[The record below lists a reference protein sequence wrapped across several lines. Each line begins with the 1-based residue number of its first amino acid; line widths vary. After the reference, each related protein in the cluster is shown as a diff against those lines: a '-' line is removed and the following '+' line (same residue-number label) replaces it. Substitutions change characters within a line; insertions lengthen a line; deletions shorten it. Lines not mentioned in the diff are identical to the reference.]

1 MRWSKTFIPTL
12 REVPAEAETVSHQLM
27 LRAGL
32 MRKLASGLYTYLP
45 LGWRF
50 IRKVEQI
57 IREEMDRA
65 GAVEVMMPMLHPLE
79 LWEHSGRAKVMG
91 PEMMRL
97 NDRNERGFVL
107 GPTHEEIIT
116 ALAAGEIRSYKQ
128 LPVNFY
134 QIANKFRDEI
144 RPRFGVMRAREF
156 IMKDAYSFDADDER
170 ATKSYQLMFD
180 AYKRSFDRCGL
191 TTVAVE
197 AETGAMGGSFSH
209 EFMVPA
215 DIGEDRMAVC
225 SGCGYAANLEKAE
238 SAISDNEWA
247 QALFV
252 EAEKQVYQP
261 VDTPQMRTIEEV
273 SSFLKIQ
280 PKQLVKTLIYQADK
294 QVVAALI
301 RGDHQINETKLK
313 KAVGCETLTLAT
325 PQVIESITRAPVGF
339 AGPVGLNSIPL
350 IADPAVMAMP
360 FMVTGGNK
368 TDTHYIYVNPN
379 RDFKPTRIADIRIVL
394 DGERCTKCNGTL
406 TVSFGIEVG
415 HCFKLGTKYS
425 EAFNAKYL
433 DADGKENLMIMGCY
447 GIGVTR
453 TAAAVIECN
462 YDKDGIIFPWSVA
475 PYQIYL
481 MAVNTSSPELVQ
493 IAETIYTE
501 LENNGFEVLYDDRNE
516 RPGVKFKDADL
527 LGLPIRVIISERNI
541 KQGLVEVTIRRTKQS
556 QLIKKEPAEL
566 IIEIKKQVTPTYP
579 LPV

>member
-1 MRWSKTFIPTL
+1 MRWTKTFIPTL

-50 IRKVEQI
+50 IRKVERI

-65 GAVEVMMPMLHPLE
+65 GALEVAMPMLHPLE
-79 LWEHSGRAKVMG
+79 LWEQSGRAKTMG

-156 IMKDAYSFDADDER
+156 IMKDAYSFDTDDTGV
-170 ATKSYQLMFD
+170 AKSYQLMFD
-180 AYKRSFDRCGL
+180 AYKLIFDHCGL

-197 AETGAMGGSFSH
+197 ADTGAMGGSFSH

-225 SGCGYAANLEKAE
+225 STCGYAANLEKAE
-238 SAISDNEWA
+238 SALPENEWVQDLVQKA
-247 QALFV
+247 YQA
-252 EAEKQVYQP
+252 
-261 VDTPQMRTIEEV
+261 VDTPNMRTIEEV

-280 PKQLVKTLIYQADK
+280 PKQLVKTLIYQADAH
-294 QVVAALI
+294 VVAALI
-301 RGDHQINETKLK
+301 RGDHQINESKLK
-313 KAVGCETLTLAT
+313 KAVGCETLSLAT
-325 PQVIESITRAPVGF
+325 PQVIESVTKAPVGF
-339 AGPVGLNSIPL
+339 AGPVGLNTIPL
-350 IADPAVMAMP
+350 IADPAVIAMP
-360 FMVTGGNK
+360 YLVTGGNK
-368 TDTHYIYVNPN
+368 ADIHFIYVKPN
-379 RDFKPTRIADIRIVL
+379 RDFTPTKTADIRTVV
-394 DGERCTKCNGTL
+394 DGERCIKCNGTL
-406 TVSFGIEVG
+406 KVSFGIEVG

-425 EAFNAKYL
+425 ESFNAKYL
-433 DADGKENLMIMGCY
+433 DADGKENPLIMGCY

-453 TAAAVIECN
+453 TAAAVIEQN
-462 YDKDGIIFPWSVA
+462 HDKDGIIFPWSVA

-481 MAVNTSSPELVQ
+481 MTVNTSNPELVQ
-493 IAETIYTE
+493 TAESIYTH
-501 LENNGFEVLYDDRNE
+501 LVNAGFEVLYDDRNE

-527 LGLPIRVIISERNI
+527 LGLPIRVIISERNL
-541 KQGLVEVTIRRTKQS
+541 KQGLVEITRRKTKQS
-556 QLIKKEPAEL
+556 QLVNYNLLDNDYSDLFKTITQIQTL
-566 IIEIKKQVTPTYP
+566 
-579 LPV
+579 

>member
-1 MRWSKTFIPTL
+1 MYWTKTFIPTL
-12 REVPAEAETVSHQLM
+12 REVPAEAETISHQLM

-57 IREEMDRA
+57 VREEMDRA
-65 GAVEVMMPMLHPLE
+65 GALEVIMPMLHPLE
-79 LWEHSGRAKVMG
+79 LWEHSGRAKLMG

-97 NDRNERGFVL
+97 NDRNDRGFVL

-134 QIANKFRDEI
+134 QIATKFRDEI

-156 IMKDAYSFDADDER
+156 IMKDAYSFDTDDAS

-180 AYKRSFDRCGL
+180 AYKRIFDRCGL

-197 AETGAMGGSFSH
+197 ADTGAMGGSFSH

-215 DIGEDRMAVC
+215 DIGEDRMTIC
-225 SGCGYAANLEKAE
+225 SSCGYAANLEKAE
-238 SAISDNEWA
+238 SALPENEWDKNMFTLA
-247 QALFV
+247 DQQA
-252 EAEKQVYQP
+252 YQP
-261 VDTPQMRTIEEV
+261 VDTPNMRTIEEV
-273 SSFLKIQ
+273 AGFLKLQ
-280 PKQLVKTLIYQADK
+280 PKQLVKTLIYQADDK
-294 QVVAALI
+294 VVAALI
-301 RGDHQINETKLK
+301 RGDHQINETKLR

-325 PQVIESITRAPVGF
+325 PQVIESTTKAPVGF
-339 AGPVGLNSIPL
+339 VGPVGLTCQI

-360 FMVTGGNK
+360 FMATGGNK
-368 TDTHYIYVNPN
+368 SDTHYIQVNPN
-379 RDFKPTRIADIRIVL
+379 RDFKPTKIADIRIAAEG
-394 DGERCTKCNGTL
+394 DRCAKCSGTL
-406 TVSFGIEVG
+406 KVSFGIEVG
-415 HCFKLGTKYS
+415 HCFKLGIKYS
-425 EAFNAKYL
+425 QSFNANYL

-462 YDKDGIIFPWSVA
+462 YDKDGIIFPWNVA

-481 MAVNTSSPELVQ
+481 TAVNTGNAEIVQ
-493 IAETIYTE
+493 AAETIYAK
-501 LENNGFEVLYDDRNE
+501 LSSLGYEVLYDDRNE

-527 LGLPIRVIISERNI
+527 IGVPIRVIIGERNF
-541 KQGLVEVTIRRTKQS
+541 KQGLVEIVGRRAKQP
-556 QLIKKEPAEL
+556 QLINYNIEDL
-566 IIEIKKQVTPTYP
+566 VTEIKSLHQQH
-579 LPV
+579 

>member
-12 REVPAEAETVSHQLM
+12 RENPAEAETVSHQLM

-65 GAVEVMMPMLHPLE
+65 GAIEVMMPMLHPLE

-97 NDRNERGFVL
+97 HDRNARGFVL

-128 LPVNFY
+128 LPINFY

-156 IMKDAYSFDADDER
+156 IMKDAYSFDADDTG
-170 ATKSYQLMFD
+170 ANKSYQMMFD
-180 AYKRSFDRCGL
+180 AYKRIFNRCGL

-197 AETGAMGGSFSH
+197 ADTGAMGGSFSH

-215 DIGEDRMAVC
+215 EIGEDRMAVC
-225 SGCGYAANLEKAE
+225 SQCGYAANLEKAE
-238 SAISDNEWA
+238 SALMENEWDTH
-247 QALFV
+247 LFDI
-252 EAEKQVYQP
+252 AKKTTYQE
-261 VDTPQMRTIEEV
+261 VDTPNMRSIEDV
-273 SSFLKIQ
+273 SRFLNVQ
-280 PKQLVKTLIYQADK
+280 PKQLVKTLIYLADT
-294 QVVAALI
+294 QVIAALI
-301 RGDHQINETKLK
+301 RGDHQINESKLK

-325 PQVIESITRAPVGF
+325 PETIESVTQAPVGF
-339 AGPVGLNSIPL
+339 AGPVGLTAVPI

-360 FMVTGGNK
+360 SMITGGNK
-368 TDTHYIYVNPN
+368 IDTHLLNVIPN
-379 RDFKPTRIADIRIVL
+379 RDFKPAKIADIRVVTQG
-394 DGERCTKCNGTL
+394 DRCVNCQGTL
-406 TVSFGIEVG
+406 TVSYGIEVG

-425 EAFNAKYL
+425 EAFHATYL
-433 DADGKENLMIMGCY
+433 DAEGKENLLIMGCY

-453 TAAAVIECN
+453 TAAAIIECN
-462 YDKDGIIFPWSVA
+462 NDKDGIIFPWSVA

-481 MAVNTSSPELVQ
+481 MAVNPSNSELVQ
-493 IAETIYTE
+493 LAEKFYIV
-501 LENNGFEVLYDDRNE
+501 LRDAGFEVIYDDRNE

-527 LGLPIRVIISERNI
+527 LGFPIRVIIGDKNI
-541 KQGLVEVTIRRTKQS
+541 KQGLIEVTERRTKQTRLV
-556 QLIKKEPAEL
+556 QKNPETLISA
-566 IIEIKKQVTPTYP
+566 IKQYGV
-579 LPV
+579 

>member
-65 GAVEVMMPMLHPLE
+65 GGLEVMMPMMHPLE
-79 LWEHSGRAKVMG
+79 LWEHSGRSKLLG

-97 NDRNERGFVL
+97 NDRNDRGFVL

-156 IMKDAYSFDADDER
+156 IMKDAYSFDTNDNS

-180 AYKRSFDRCGL
+180 AYKQIFDRCGL
-191 TTVAVE
+191 TTVAVD
-197 AETGAMGGSFSH
+197 ADTGAMGGSFSH

-215 DIGEDRMAVC
+215 DIGEDRMAIC
-225 SGCGYAANLEKAE
+225 SSCGYAANLEKAE
-238 SAISDNEWA
+238 SALPENEWDKS
-247 QALFV
+247 LFV
-252 EAEKQVYQP
+252 TAEEKVYQA
-261 VDTPQMRTIEEV
+261 VDTPNMRTIEEV

-280 PKQLVKTLIYQADK
+280 PKQLVKTLIYQADNK
-294 QVVAALI
+294 VIGALI

-313 KAVGCETLTLAT
+313 KAVGCEILTLVT
-325 PQVIESITRAPVGF
+325 PQVIESITKAPVGF
-339 AGPVGLNSIPL
+339 AGPVGLDAIPL
-350 IADPAVMAMP
+350 IADPAVIAMP

-368 TDTHYIYVNPN
+368 RDTHFMYIKPN
-379 RDFKPTRIADIRIVL
+379 RDFSPTKIADIRTVL
-394 DGERCTKCNGTL
+394 DGENCIKCAQTL
-406 TVSFGIEVG
+406 KVSFGIEVG
-415 HCFKLGTKYS
+415 HCFKLGIKYS
-425 EAFNAKYL
+425 KSFNAKYL

-462 YDKDGIIFPWSVA
+462 YDKDGIIF
-475 PYQIYL
+475 
-481 MAVNTSSPELVQ
+481 
-493 IAETIYTE
+493 
-501 LENNGFEVLYDDRNE
+501 
-516 RPGVKFKDADL
+516 
-527 LGLPIRVIISERNI
+527 LGMSHH
-541 KQGLVEVTIRRTKQS
+541 TKS
-556 QLIKKEPAEL
+556 I
-566 IIEIKKQVTPTYP
+566 
-579 LPV
+579 